1 MHILKIEL
9 FPLLHHIFFN
19 NFLLSLNIF
28 IISSIYSFLVTDF
41 HHSYGNG
48 KLICFAIKF
57 IKIDLGASNPSIR
70 IFPFYF
76 LNIISTPI
84 LIIIFYKTCFNVYF
98 KFSAFN
104 SLSSSNIN
112 FPSFITSISSK

>member
-1 MHILKIEL
+1 MVACPPCVCTGGLRPVHTVIIVYHRRKKIKRIFTKKMWKAKKNCKIKIYKFMHILKIEL

-41 HHSYGNG
+41 LHSYGNG

-57 IKIDLGASNPSIR
+57 IKIDLGASKMLDS
-70 IFPFYF
+70 
-76 LNIISTPI
+76 
-84 LIIIFYKTCFNVYF
+84 V
-98 KFSAFN
+98 
-104 SLSSSNIN
+104 
-112 FPSFITSISSK
+112 

>member
-1 MHILKIEL
+1 MYLFFCFKISFNILNFFFILLYISKNSLFPYSLLNCNHIRLFLSKFYKLEL

-41 HHSYGNG
+41 LHSYGNG

-57 IKIDLGASNPSIR
+57 IKIDLGASKMLDS
-70 IFPFYF
+70 
-76 LNIISTPI
+76 
-84 LIIIFYKTCFNVYF
+84 V
-98 KFSAFN
+98 
-104 SLSSSNIN
+104 
-112 FPSFITSISSK
+112 